1 MKNEYEELINKR
13 NLNKNIKKFSDISNE
28 IKKSISNYNSN
39 DNLNLIEKNLNKLE
53 DINQE
58 YKDISQKFSSII
70 LDINELINE
79 LENKFNSVDY
89 DEINFDEIDEK
100 IYQYQQLSKFLK

>member
-1 MKNEYEELINKR
+1 MKFLTK
-13 NLNKNIKKFSDISNE
+13 LKNQYQI
-28 IKKSISNYNSN
+28 YNSN
-39 DNLNLIEKNLNKLE
+39 DYLNSIEKNLNKLE

-58 YKDISQKFSSII
+58 YSDISQKFTSSI

-79 LENKFNSVDY
+79 LENKFNSEDY

-100 IYQYQQLSKFLK
+100 IYQYQQLIKIF